1 MPGPS
6 LVYSLRSE
14 GAMRQLLK
22 RERQRQVGLV
32 KTNEFKIVED
42 KTHIAWFTSTRDAID
57 NKYFL
62 TDFFVS

>member
-22 RERQRQVGLV
+22 RERQRQVSLV
-32 KTNEFKIVED
+32 KKMNLKLLKIKLILLDSLLQEMRL
-42 KTHIAWFTSTRDAID
+42 IISIF
-57 NKYFL
+57 
-62 TDFFVS
+62 